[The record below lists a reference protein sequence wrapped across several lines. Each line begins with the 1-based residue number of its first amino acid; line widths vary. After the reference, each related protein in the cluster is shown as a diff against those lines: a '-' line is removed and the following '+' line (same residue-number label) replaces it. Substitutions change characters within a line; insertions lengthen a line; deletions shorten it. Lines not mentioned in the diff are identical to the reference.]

1 MQNHTKT
8 NLPLQ
13 LLADAANT
21 LTRFLGVRDLPKL
34 SHKTLQRRYG
44 IEQADV
50 LILFGGTIPF
60 GCDVAAAA
68 WRRGV
73 ARHLMIVGGIGHTT
87 QSLRAK
93 FKARFPEMD
102 TEP

>member
-13 LLADAANT
+13 LVADAANT

-44 IEQADV
+44 NPGKIDNNHAGA
-50 LILFGGTIPF
+50 FYATPH
-60 GCDVAAAA
+60 GCRLCQGAE
-68 WRRGV
+68 
-73 ARHLMIVGGIGHTT
+73 T
-87 QSLRAK
+87 
-93 FKARFPEMD
+93 
-102 TEP
+102 